1 MKSLKSIFSFIVPL
15 TAMLITFA
23 IFLFTTK
30 VVDDY
35 KLKIS
40 NDYSIV
46 VVSSLPLV
54 KDNLSEFAG
63 IKVKNIVTLEKNK
76 IISNMKNNLSDKSIK
91 LLKQRLPYFYKIH
104 LEKYPTSSE
113 LNQIKLELKEIK
125 TVKKVEIFSKNHNQ
139 IYLLLL
145 IIQKIIAIV
154 FVVILLYAVIII
166 AKQIKIWF
174 YEHHEKIAIMRFHGA
189 SILYSAGTVI
199 RHAIFGALISFV
211 IVAFLMILLNENL
224 SIIFPS
230 ELQNV
235 VDIRLSINAELIK
248 VFILSL
254 FISIST
260 IFGVLF
266 KYKLNND

>member
-1 MKSLKSIFSFIVPL
+1 MKSLKSILSFIVPL

-46 VVSSLPLV
+46 VVSSLPLI
-54 KDNLSEFAG
+54 KDNLNEFAG

-76 IISNMKNNLSDKSIK
+76 IISNMKNNLSEKSI
-91 LLKQRLPYFYKIH
+91 LLLRQRLPYFYKMH
-104 LEKYPTSSE
+104 LDKFPTSSE
-113 LNQIKLELKEIK
+113 LTQIKQELMSIN

-145 IIQKIIAIV
+145 LIQKIIVIV
-154 FVVILLYAVIII
+154 FVVILLYAIIII

-199 RHAIFGALISFV
+199 RHAIFGALISFF
-211 IVAFLMILLNENL
+211 IVALLMIILNENL
-224 SIIFPS
+224 SVIFPV

-235 VDIRLSINAELIK
+235 VDIKLSINSELVK

-254 FISIST
+254 FISVST

-266 KYKLNND
+266 KYKLKND